1 MLLMRTARA
10 NNPAGGLAWLLILA
24 LTVAAPAL
32 VRAEGEGAK
41 PTPEQL
47 NLAKQLNKDGERL
60 FNLGK
65 FKEAAAAYAKAHE
78 AVPLPGFLHNLGQ
91 CHARMDTVRELD
103 KAVFY
108 FESYLARQPDAANGP
123 EVKEE
128 IARLERKIE
137 TLRDYKK
144 PVLLGV
150 NGGPLTRTVEPA
162 PKSPIYK
169 KWWFWT
175 IVGAVV
181 AGAAAGTVVALQP
194 GENPPVDGSLW
205 PKVVSFD

>member
-1 MLLMRTARA
+1 MRAARA
-10 NNPAGGLAWLLILA
+10 NSAKGGLAWLLILA
-24 LTVAAPAL
+24 LTVATPAP
-32 VRAEGEGAK
+32 VRAEGQGTK
-41 PTPEQL
+41 STPEQL
-47 NLAKQLNKDGERL
+47 NRAKQLNKDGERL

-91 CHARMDTVRELD
+91 CHARMDTVRELE

-108 FESYLARQPDAANGP
+108 FESYLTRQPGAPNSA
-123 EVKEE
+123 EVTEE

-150 NGGPLTRTVEPA
+150 NGRPLARTAQPA
-162 PKSPIYK
+162 TETPIYK

-205 PKVVSFD
+205 PKVVPFD